1 ARRSAQALYEE
12 IRDGRKRARR
22 RLIGSLRS
30 KTTLE
35 VPPPARG
42 MRSAPP
48 DALFPRTA
56 LSRLIQHCE
65 PSLACR
71 WLLPLTVEL
80 EPPRVPVC
88 TTGPWG
94 QASRDGLNPSS
105 ANLLQRGKRHGASEP
120 CSGRL

>member
-1 ARRSAQALYEE
+1 
-12 IRDGRKRARR
+12 
-22 RLIGSLRS
+22 
-30 KTTLE
+30 
-35 VPPPARG
+35 
-42 MRSAPP
+42 SAPP

-105 ANLLQRGKRHGASEP
+105 AYVSKFLFSEP
-120 CSGRL
+120 ASKRQEARRFRAMFRAVIEESNPNIEL